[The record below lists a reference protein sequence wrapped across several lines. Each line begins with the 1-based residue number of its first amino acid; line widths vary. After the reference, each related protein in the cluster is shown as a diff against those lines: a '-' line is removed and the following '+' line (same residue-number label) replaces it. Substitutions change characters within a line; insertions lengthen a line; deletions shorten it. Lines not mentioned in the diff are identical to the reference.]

1 MAAQNAYI
9 YGNTARK
16 SKVEVVPDPRRDLL
30 NQAAEQEKRA
40 RARSRAQ
47 EGRMGF
53 VYVLFL
59 TAAAIALVAVCYQFM
74 KVQSAMNKN
83 VAEIS
88 SMKVELEDMRSEN
101 DFHLNR
107 INESV
112 DMDYIRDQAV
122 NRLGMKEATTSE
134 VVTYT
139 YDDSDYVRQY
149 AQVPDGNDASV
160 LDYFTD

>member
-1 MAAQNAYI
+1 MAGKNPYI
-9 YGNTARK
+9 YGNTVKKA
-16 SKVEVVPDPRRDLL
+16 KVEVVSDPRRDLL
-30 NQAAEQEKRA
+30 DQAAEQEKRA

-47 EGRMGF
+47 ESRMGF

-59 TAAAIALVAVCYQFM
+59 TMAAAALVVVCYQFM

-101 DFHLNR
+101 DFNLNR

-112 DMDYIRDQAV
+112 DMDYIRDQAL

-134 VVTYT
+134 VVTYA

-149 AQVPDGNDASV
+149 AQVQDGEGDSV
-160 LDYFTD
+160 LNYFTD

>member
-16 SKVEVVPDPRRDLL
+16 ARVEVVPDPRRDLL
-30 NQAAEQEKRA
+30 NQAREQEKRA
-40 RARSRAQ
+40 RVRSRAQ
-47 EGRMGF
+47 ENRMGF

-59 TAAAIALVAVCYQFM
+59 TMAAAALVVVCYQFM
-74 KVQSAMNKN
+74 KVQAAMNKN

-101 DFHLNR
+101 DFNLNR

-112 DMDYIRDQAV
+112 DMDDIREQALS
-122 NRLGMKEATTSE
+122 RLGMKEATTSE
-134 VVTYT
+134 VVTYS
-139 YDDSDYVRQY
+139 YDDSDYLRQY
-149 AQVPDGNDASV
+149 AQVPEGNDTSV